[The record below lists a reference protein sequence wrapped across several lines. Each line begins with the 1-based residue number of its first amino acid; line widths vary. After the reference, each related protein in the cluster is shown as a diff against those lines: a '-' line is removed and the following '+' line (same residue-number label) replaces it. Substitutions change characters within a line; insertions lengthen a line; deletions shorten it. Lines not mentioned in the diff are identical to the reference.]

1 MINGV
6 ANKVN
11 VAVAYDMSAPV
22 NNLRES
28 DEIDS
33 FSVIVGIADV
43 YDAMTSKRIYR
54 GAICPFDVI
63 KIFEDDGMEL
73 YDPQVLLPVLG
84 NLAETYIHH
93 TVRLSD
99 ERRGEVIMI
108 NPVNLAY
115 PVVQTSDGF
124 IDLAKKKD
132 IKIEAIL

>member
-1 MINGV
+1 
-6 ANKVN
+6 
-11 VAVAYDMSAPV
+11 
-22 NNLRES
+22 
-28 DEIDS
+28 
-33 FSVIVGIADV
+33 
-43 YDAMTSKRIYR
+43 
-54 GAICPFDVI
+54 
-63 KIFEDDGMEL
+63 MEL
-73 YDPQVLLPVLG
+73 YDPQFLLPVLG
-84 NLAETYIHH
+84 KLAETYIHH